1 MRFSGWVI
9 LSFLLLLT
17 DKSTAEKDWG
27 QFDKKIADKMK
38 SKNNFYKEKENK
50 IKSQLSNRIK
60 NIIQNESQSSKLRSR
75 IYRYIDRKGNST
87 FSDRVRHK
95 GYKEVKLR
103 ATPRRKIEVISGSF
117 YEKRKLYGTVVK
129 RAAQAHRI
137 PASLLH
143 AIISAESGYNP
154 EAVSRAGAVGLMQL
168 MPATASRYDV
178 KDRKDPIDS
187 IRGGARYF
195 RYLLDL
201 FDNDIRLALAAYNAG
216 ENAVIKYGRRIPP
229 YRETQNYVKRVLKFY
244 EEYSGVR
251 RKF

>member
-1 MRFSGWVI
+1 M
-9 LSFLLLLT
+9 
-17 DKSTAEKDWG
+17 
-27 QFDKKIADKMK
+27 
-38 SKNNFYKEKENK
+38 
-50 IKSQLSNRIK
+50 
-60 NIIQNESQSSKLRSR
+60 
-75 IYRYIDRKGNST
+75 
-87 FSDRVRHK
+87 
-95 GYKEVKLR
+95 
-103 ATPRRKIEVISGSF
+103 
-117 YEKRKLYGTVVK
+117 K

-168 MPATASRYDV
+168 MPATASRYGV

-244 EEYSGVR
+244 EEYAGVR
-251 RKF
+251 RQL

>member
-1 MRFSGWVI
+1 MS
-9 LSFLLLLT
+9 LLLLLA
-17 DKSTAEKDWG
+17 DKSTAEKNWE
-27 QFDKKIADKMK
+27 QLDKKIAEKMK
-38 SKNNFYKEKENK
+38 SKNIFYREKDNK
-50 IKSQLSNRIK
+50 IKVQLSNRIK
-60 NIIQNESQSSKLRSR
+60 NIIQKESQSSKLRSR
-75 IYRYIDRKGNST
+75 IYRYIDRNGDAT
-87 FSDRVRHK
+87 FSDRIPHK

-117 YEKRKLYGTVVK
+117 YEKRKQYGTVVK
-129 RAAQAHRI
+129 RAAQANKI

-143 AIISAESGYNP
+143 AIISAESSYNA
-154 EAVSRAGAVGLMQL
+154 EAVSKAGAVGLMQL
-168 MPATASRYDV
+168 MPATASRYGV

-187 IRGGARYF
+187 IRGGSRYF

-244 EEYSGVR
+244 EEYSGGR
-251 RKF
+251 RKL

>member
-103 ATPRRKIEVISGSF
+103 ATPSRKIEVIGGSF

-129 RAAQAHRI
+129 QAAQAHRI

-168 MPATASRYDV
+168 MPATASRYGV

-187 IRGGARYF
+187 IRGGSRYF

>member
-129 RAAQAHRI
+129 QAAQAHRI

-244 EEYSGVR
+244 EEYAGVR
-251 RKF
+251 KKL

>member
-60 NIIQNESQSSKLRSR
+60 NIIHKESQSSKLRSR
-75 IYRYIDRKGNST
+75 VYRYIDRNGNST
-87 FSDRVRHK
+87 FSDRVRHR

-103 ATPRRKIEVISGSF
+103 ATPRRRIEVISGSF
-117 YEKRKLYGTVVK
+117 YEKRKQYEIVVK
-129 RAAQAHRI
+129 RAAKAHRI

-143 AIISAESGYNP
+143 AIISAESSYNP
-154 EAVSRAGAVGLMQL
+154 EAVSKAGAVGLMQL
-168 MPATASRYDV
+168 MPATASRYGV

-187 IRGGARYF
+187 IVGGTVF
-195 RYLLDL
+195 SVP
-201 FDNDIRLALAAYNAG
+201 F
-216 ENAVIKYGRRIPP
+216 
-229 YRETQNYVKRVLKFY
+229 
-244 EEYSGVR
+244 
-251 RKF
+251 

>member
-9 LSFLLLLT
+9 FSFLLLLV
-17 DKSTAEKDWG
+17 DESTAEKNWE

-38 SKNNFYKEKENK
+38 SKNNFYKEKDNK
-50 IKSQLSNRIK
+50 IKLHLSNRIK

-75 IYRYIDRKGNST
+75 VYRYIDRNGNST

-103 ATPRRKIEVISGSF
+103 ATPRRKIEVTSGSF
-117 YEKRKLYGTVVK
+117 YAKRKQYGTVVK

-137 PASLLH
+137 PVSLLH
-143 AIISAESGYNP
+143 AIISAESGYNA

-168 MPATASRYDV
+168 MPATASRYGV

-187 IRGGARYF
+187 IRGGSRYF

>member
-1 MRFSGWVI
+1 MRLSGWVI
-9 LSFLLLLT
+9 FSFLLLLV
-17 DKSTAEKDWG
+17 DESTAEKNWQ

-50 IKSQLSNRIK
+50 IKSHLSNRIK

-75 IYRYIDRKGNST
+75 VYRYIDRDGNST

-103 ATPRRKIEVISGSF
+103 ATPRRKIEVTSGSF
-117 YEKRKLYGTVVK
+117 YTKRKQYGTVVK

-137 PASLLH
+137 PVSLLH
-143 AIISAESGYNP
+143 AIISAESGYNA

-168 MPATASRYDV
+168 MPATASRYGV
-178 KDRKDPIDS
+178 KD
-187 IRGGARYF
+187 IRGGSRYF

-251 RKF
+251 RKL

>member
-17 DKSTAEKDWG
+17 DKSTAQKDWG
-27 QFDKKIADKMK
+27 QFDRKIAEKMK

-129 RAAQAHRI
+129 QAAQAHRI

-154 EAVSRAGAVGLMQL
+154 EAVSKAGAVGLMQL
-168 MPATASRYDV
+168 MPATASRYGV

-187 IRGGARYF
+187 IRGGGTVFSVPF
-195 RYLLDL
+195 RL
-201 FDNDIRLALAAYNAG
+201 
-216 ENAVIKYGRRIPP
+216 V
-229 YRETQNYVKRVLKFY
+229 
-244 EEYSGVR
+244 
-251 RKF
+251 

>member
-9 LSFLLLLT
+9 LSFLLLLA
-17 DKSTAEKDWG
+17 DKSTAEKSWG

-103 ATPRRKIEVISGSF
+103 ATPRRKIEVMSVSF
-117 YEKRKLYGTVVK
+117 YAKRKQYGTVVK
-129 RAAQAHRI
+129 RAAQAH
-137 PASLLH
+137 
-143 AIISAESGYNP
+143 
-154 EAVSRAGAVGLMQL
+154 
-168 MPATASRYDV
+168 
-178 KDRKDPIDS
+178 
-187 IRGGARYF
+187 
-195 RYLLDL
+195 
-201 FDNDIRLALAAYNAG
+201 
-216 ENAVIKYGRRIPP
+216 
-229 YRETQNYVKRVLKFY
+229 
-244 EEYSGVR
+244 
-251 RKF
+251 

>member
-9 LSFLLLLT
+9 LSFLLLFT
-17 DKSTAEKDWG
+17 DKSMAEKDWG

-60 NIIQNESQSSKLRSR
+60 NIIQNEPQSSKLRSR

-87 FSDRVRHK
+87 FSDRVRHN

-129 RAAQAHRI
+129 QAAQAHRI

-154 EAVSRAGAVGLMQL
+154 EAVSKAGAVGLMQL
-168 MPATASRYDV
+168 MPATASRYGV

-244 EEYSGVR
+244 EEYSGVK

>member
-103 ATPRRKIEVISGSF
+103 ATPRRKIEVTSGSF
-117 YEKRKLYGTVVK
+117 YAKRKQYGTVVK

-137 PASLLH
+137 PVSLLH
-143 AIISAESGYNP
+143 AIISAESGYNA

-168 MPATASRYDV
+168 MPATASRYGV

-187 IRGGARYF
+187 IRGGSLYF

-201 FDNDIRLALAAYNAG
+201 SLIH
-216 ENAVIKYGRRIPP
+216 I
-229 YRETQNYVKRVLKFY
+229 
-244 EEYSGVR
+244 
-251 RKF
+251 